1 MAKAAVI
8 DSSSSAS
15 ALPLGR
21 PHCGL
26 PMKRKTPSELRGEQL
41 KRKNGGTFL
50 DDKMAIRLPLEESGM
65 KNGFKKPESVKVPKY
80 INIRVDEVYPTR
92 KSSDIFRAL
101 RGEDKVKDAKSSVE
115 IPSDLDNP
123 SVAKNF
129 QVKNMT
135 TLLCGK
141 TDASTKLEC
150 SDSSNKA
157 TDDQG
162 FRAIEKCS
170 QSALRN
176 VVEIHLGNEHPSDS
190 PKVDMEKAL
199 KGLAALHK
207 SSTHSSF
214 IDASSKNYDL
224 PSTSAR
230 KVFPEFH
237 MSGQKAPLDFTL
249 KTTLRLISSSSVKW
263 CQRLNATPAAF
274 GIDSH
279 TYKNPFSMDQR
290 SSCTSGVSTTSEIM
304 YSKSLHSWAF
314 PQSSLPSSIITAMAM
329 SATKGETYFL
339 LRRQQDWEDSF
350 RNLYFM
356 LRKSICSMFYV
367 FTSQFV
373 ALFICNKLFAK
384 RSFCSAY
391 ISQSTRGLRSMLN
404 DLDICFSMP
413 LCRVEV
419 EHPTEADLAEL
430 SEIQHQNLGQA
441 YHQDS
446 VSGIDNSPESLLAFT
461 GNNNVHGLYDFLLNY
476 RSFNKSASR
485 TDVPTLYA
493 PCPFPN
499 ASLCIP
505 EVKCKEIKRADAV
518 IDSSRGSDADE
529 NVDAAAALSLS
540 AGSTCYSIEVKDTV
554 LPPWV
559 ICRLC
564 AAMSADGRAFESF
577 FTTEP
582 LSNGLNIALE
592 PLCRVTDQA
601 GNSDASS
608 PACGDA
614 LQLPEAALDPRLQ
627 YASLKRLR
635 YSCKG
640 SYTAYVSEI

>member
-1 MAKAAVI
+1 M
-8 DSSSSAS
+8 
-15 ALPLGR
+15 PN
-21 PHCGL
+21 P
-26 PMKRKTPSELRGEQL
+26 QL
-41 KRKNGGTFL
+41 K
-50 DDKMAIRLPLEESGM
+50 
-65 KNGFKKPESVKVPKY
+65 
-80 INIRVDEVYPTR
+80 
-92 KSSDIFRAL
+92 
-101 RGEDKVKDAKSSVE
+101 
-115 IPSDLDNP
+115 IPSDLINP
-123 SVAKNF
+123 RVAENF
-129 QVKNMT
+129 KLENMT
-135 TLLCGK
+135 TLSCGK
-141 TDASTKLEC
+141 IDASTKLEC

-157 TDDQG
+157 TEDQG
-162 FRAIEKCS
+162 FRTIEKCS

-176 VVEIHLGNEHPSDS
+176 VVEIHLGNEQPLDS
-190 PKVDMEKAL
+190 TKVDMEKAL
-199 KGLAALHK
+199 KGLVALHK
-207 SSTHSSF
+207 SSVQSSF
-214 IDASSKNYDL
+214 IEASGKNYDL
-224 PSTSAR
+224 PSTSTR

-263 CQRLNATPAAF
+263 CQRLNATPSAF

-279 TYKNPFSMDQR
+279 TYKYSFSMDQR
-290 SSCTSGVSTTSEIM
+290 SSCTSGFSTTSEIM

-329 SATKGETYFL
+329 SATKGETDFL

-356 LRKSICSMFYV
+356 LRKSICRMFYV

-373 ALFICNKLFAK
+373 VLFICNKLFGK
-384 RSFCSAY
+384 RKSCSAY

-404 DLDICFSMP
+404 DLDVCFSMP

-419 EHPTEADLAEL
+419 EHATEADLAEL
-430 SEIQHQNLGQA
+430 SEIQHRNLGQA

-446 VSGIDNSPESLLAFT
+446 VSGIDNSSESLLAFT

-476 RSFNKSASR
+476 RSFHKSSSH
-485 TDVPTLYA
+485 TDVPALYA

-518 IDSSRGSDADE
+518 IHSSSGSDADE
-529 NVDAAAALSLS
+529 NAAAAALSLS
-540 AGSTCYSIEVKDTV
+540 AGSTCYSIEVKDAV

-564 AAMSADGRAFESF
+564 AAMSADGRAFESL

-582 LSNGLNIALE
+582 LSNGLNVALE
-592 PLCRVTDQA
+592 PLCRKTDEV
-601 GNSDASS
+601 GNSDASL
-608 PACGDA
+608 PASGDA
-614 LQLPEAALDPRLQ
+614 LHLPEAALDPRLQ
-627 YASLKRLR
+627 YACLKRLR
-635 YSCKG
+635 YSCEG
-640 SYTAYVSEI
+640 SYTAYVTEI